1 MFGMLQ
7 GIANIFTTKKANKE
21 LNKLLNQQVTYQK
34 SPYAAQQLGLAQQMF
49 GGRAPGAAQQEQNIL
64 SNQANYNANLQ
75 RNATDSS
82 QLLAMAAAGQG
93 QTNAAFQDLGI
104 QEQQN
109 KMNMLQ
115 NLNNAY
121 GGMAQQD
128 LLAYQDKVR
137 QFNDLAAIRG
147 AQTQNRASAV
157 NGVFNGLN
165 SDFNDAMSILGI
177 ASGGGLGSLFGGGAK
192 K

>member
-1 MFGMLQ
+1 MFGLQQ
-7 GIANIFTTKKANKE
+7 GIANIFTTRKANKE
-21 LNKLLNQQVTYQK
+21 LNKLLGQQVNFQK

-49 GGRAPGAAQQEQNIL
+49 GGRMAGAAQQEQNIL

-75 RNATDSS
+75 KNATDSS

-115 NLNNAY
+115 NMNNAY
-121 GGMAQQD
+121 GGMINQD
-128 LLAYQDKVR
+128 MMAYQDKVR

-165 SDFNDAMSILGI
+165 SDFNDAMAIFGM